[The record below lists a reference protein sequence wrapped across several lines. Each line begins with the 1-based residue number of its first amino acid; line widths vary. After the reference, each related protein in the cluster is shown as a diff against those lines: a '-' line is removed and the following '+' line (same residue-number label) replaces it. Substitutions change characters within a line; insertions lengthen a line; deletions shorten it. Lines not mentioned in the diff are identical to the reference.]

1 MSSALNSIDDSTALP
16 SDIAVSVENITVA
29 YRSYKQRPTSLKENL
44 IAFLK
49 TGKLRYY
56 STFDAL
62 SNVSFQV
69 KKGQIFG
76 VIGSNGAGKSTLLRT
91 IVGVLPPVSG
101 RIRASGSV
109 DSLIQLGAGFDP
121 ELNAVENIYLN
132 GSLHRLSYEEITARV
147 PRIIEF
153 AELED
158 FATTPIKYYS
168 SGMFARLGFAAA
180 IDKDP
185 DILIVDEVL
194 AVGDE
199 RFRKKCNTVFDS
211 FITRGK
217 TIVTVSHNLNFL
229 RDHTQVIAVLRK
241 GKLIFL
247 GDPKEAIAIYN
258 SDSYQSLS

>member
-1 MSSALNSIDDSTALP
+1 MSNNLSAELTSQELAD
-16 SDIAVSVENITVA
+16 DIAVSVENITVA

-44 IAFLK
+44 IAFLN

-62 SNVSFQV
+62 SDVSFQV

-91 IVGVLPPVSG
+91 IVGVLRPVTG
-101 RIRASGSV
+101 QIRANGSV

-121 ELNAVENIYLN
+121 ELNAIENIYLN
-132 GSLHRLSYEEITARV
+132 GSLHCLSYEEITERI

-153 AELED
+153 AELEE
-158 FATTPIKYYS
+158 FALTPIKYYS

-199 RFRKKCNTVFDS
+199 RFRKKCNAVFDS
-211 FITRGK
+211 FIARGK
-217 TIVTVSHNLNFL
+217 TIVTVSHNLNYL
-229 RDHTQVIAVLRK
+229 RDNAHIIALLRK
-241 GKLIFL
+241 GKLLFV
-247 GDPKEAIAIYN
+247 GDPKEALALYS
-258 SDSYQSLS
+258 SDSYQSAA